1 MFWPL
6 IYFFIHETSTSNVS
20 ARIRTQ
26 YFDSRFVYIW
36 KVDHIQKSKLPIA
49 ITSIIYLSVPELE
62 NSVFLD
68 LVLVRFTPVA
78 SYSFPCLSWRSSYTA
93 TLCTCFWIFLPS
105 GIQSSEEIDGNF
117 SLIWVYLFL
126 ITKPLCLSLSEG
138 FFLSVS
144 YFFSFPF
151 FLICNL

>member
-6 IYFFIHETSTSNVS
+6 IYFFIHETSTLNVS
-20 ARIRTQ
+20 ARIGTQ

-68 LVLVRFTPVA
+68 LVLLRFTPVA

-105 GIQSSEEIDGNF
+105 GIQSSEETDGNF
-117 SLIWVYLFL
+117 SLIWVYFFL

-138 FFLSVS
+138 SFFSVS

>member
-6 IYFFIHETSTSNVS
+6 IYFLIHETSTSNVS

-93 TLCTCFWIFLPS
+93 TLCTCFGIFLPS
-105 GIQSSEEIDGNF
+105 GIQSSEETDGNF
-117 SLIWVYLFL
+117 SLIWVYFFL

-138 FFLSVS
+138 FFFSVS